1 MTDRQKQKQGE
12 EAVKNVKLFLDKSNI
27 STQRE
32 LEKRLGYSY
41 GSLSVALQRVKKG
54 NLSALTLDKWLL
66 MTEIFDCKI
75 SDLLGD
81 I

>member
-1 MTDRQKQKQGE
+1 MTDRQKQKQGQQ
-12 EAVKNVKLFLDKSNI
+12 AVANVKLFLEKSDI
-27 STQRE
+27 PTQRE
-32 LEKRLGYSY
+32 LEMRLGYSY

-54 NLSALTLDKWLL
+54 NLSALTLDKWLA
-66 MTEIFDCKI
+66 MTDIFDCKI